1 VIADEDN
8 SVFGGPSTMLD
19 ILTITG
25 PIYLVILI
33 GFMTTRTGLFTQAD
47 MRVFGK
53 FVVNLA
59 LPSLIFSALSQRRI
73 TEILNVSYLLAYL
86 AGSLAVLGL
95 GLLWCRRGAA
105 LSPATSTIYA
115 MGMTCSNSGFV
126 GYPIL
131 LLMLAPVAGMV
142 LALNMIVENVIMI
155 PLLLTLAERAR
166 SGAGDGRWYHQFGQ
180 ALARLATNPLIIG
193 LLAGLMVSLSG
204 WNLPQWV
211 ARTVTMFAMASGAL
225 SLFVIGGTLVGLPMQ
240 GMGRRIMPIALGKL
254 VFHPAAVLLAILALP
269 LFGLPALEPSL
280 RMAAVLMAAMPM
292 MGIYS
297 ILAQAYG
304 LEDFTSAALLVT
316 TIASFFTLSAVLW
329 LFQR

>member
-1 VIADEDN
+1 MLEVL
-8 SVFGGPSTMLD
+8 SV
-19 ILTITG
+19 TG

-33 GFMTTRTGLFTQAD
+33 GFLTTRAGWFTQVE

-53 FVVNLA
+53 FVIKLA
-59 LPSLIFSALSQRRI
+59 LPSLVFSAVAQRQI
-73 TEILNVSYLLAYL
+73 LEILDVGYLLAYL

-95 GLLWCRRGAA
+95 GLLWCRRIAGLNAT
-105 LSPATSTIYA
+105 TSTIYV

-131 LLMLAPVAGMV
+131 LLMMAPVAGV
-142 LALNMIVENVIMI
+142 ALALNMIVENVIMI
-155 PLLLTLAERAR
+155 PLLLTLAERSR
-166 SGAGDGRWYHQFGQ
+166 SRAGTWHRQLGQ

-193 LLAGLMVSLSG
+193 LLAGLAVSLSG
-204 WNLPQWV
+204 GALPQWM

-240 GMGRRIMPIALGKL
+240 GMGRRVMPIVLGKL
-254 VFHPAAVLLAILALP
+254 VFHPAAVLLAVLALP
-269 LFGLPALEPSL
+269 MIGLPALDPSL

-304 LEDFTSAALLVT
+304 QEDFSSAAVLVT
-316 TIASFFTLSAVLW
+316 TIGSFFSLSALLW
-329 LFQR
+329 LLRQSAL